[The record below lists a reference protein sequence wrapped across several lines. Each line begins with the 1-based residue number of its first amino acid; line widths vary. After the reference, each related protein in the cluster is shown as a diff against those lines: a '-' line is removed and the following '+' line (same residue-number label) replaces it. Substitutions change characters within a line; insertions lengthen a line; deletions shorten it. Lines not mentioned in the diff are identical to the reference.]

1 VPLEQDATKRNWLQP
16 VAGTEAAKVGAGL
29 FMKSQE

>member
-1 VPLEQDATKRNWLQP
+1 VPLEPDVTQRNWLQP

-29 FMKSQE
+29 FIRSQE